1 MFACA
6 ILVSK
11 SSMAMSPGPP
21 LEDIAEEQEQPD
33 EEEDEEIGDED
44 EMADFIVDE
53 DDVDE
58 HGAVV
63 RLELLSSLHC

>member
-1 MFACA
+1 VSTSISLFLFACA

-11 SSMAMSPGPP
+11 TSITMFSPGPT

-33 EEEDEEIGDED
+33 EEEDEEIGYED
-44 EMADFIVDE
+44 DMSDFIVDE

-63 RLELLSSLHC
+63 R